1 MISLIERGDPGAS
14 YVLER
19 IYPHTGNARII
30 GVTGPPG
37 AGKSTLVDRL
47 VTEFCRDR
55 LSVGV
60 IAVDPAS
67 PFSGGALLGDRVRMT
82 GDVRDRDCFFR
93 SMSAGD
99 AMGGLARATQDAAR
113 VLDASGRQV
122 ILIETVGV
130 GQSELDVAQATD
142 TVLVV
147 LTPESG
153 DTIQVMKAGLL
164 EIADVFAINK
174 SDRPG
179 ADNLEQALAGMLD
192 RKPKASAGWRPPI
205 CLTSASLNRGVR
217 GLYDGL
223 RRHHDHLVAT
233 EGLAERRRGRLE
245 AELRRKIDE
254 DLRRVFWGE
263 LVAPGEM
270 TRWVDALEQR
280 EIDPQRL
287 ARRVVG
293 ERVEVEAHRRNRRA

>member
-1 MISLIERGDPGAS
+1 M
-14 YVLER
+14 
-19 IYPHTGNARII
+19 
-30 GVTGPPG
+30 
-37 AGKSTLVDRL
+37 DRL

-223 RRHHDHLVAT
+223 RRHHDHLAAT
-233 EGLAERRRGRLE
+233 EGLAERRRRRLE
-245 AELRRKIDE
+245 SELRRKIDE
-254 DLRRVFWGE
+254 ELTRVFWGE
-263 LVAPGEM
+263 LVAPAEM

-293 ERVEVEAHRRNRRA
+293 ERVEVDAQRRNRRA

>member
-1 MISLIERGDPGAS
+1 M
-14 YVLER
+14 
-19 IYPHTGNARII
+19 
-30 GVTGPPG
+30 
-37 AGKSTLVDRL
+37 DRL
-47 VTEFCRDR
+47 VRELCRER

-82 GDVRDRDCFFR
+82 GDGRERDCFFR

-153 DTIQVMKAGLL
+153 DAIQVMKAGLL
-164 EIADVFAINK
+164 EIADVFAVNK
-174 SDRPG
+174 ADRPG
-179 ADNLEQALAGMLD
+179 ADNLEHALAGMLD
-192 RKPKASAGWRPPI
+192 RRPHAPSGWRPPI
-205 CLTSASLNRGVR
+205 VLTAASLNRGIPDLYR
-217 GLYDGL
+217 GL
-223 RRHHDHLVAT
+223 RAHHDHLRT
-233 EGLAERRRGRLE
+233 TGGLEERRGRRLE
-245 AELRRKIDE
+245 VELRRKIE
-254 DLRRVFWGE
+254 AELTRVLWSEQIAPEETAQWVAALGRRE
-263 LVAPGEM
+263 
-270 TRWVDALEQR
+270 VDPLT
-280 EIDPQRL
+280 L
-287 ARRVVG
+287 ARRIVA
-293 ERVEVEAHRRNRRA
+293 ERFGVDAHRRRRP

>member
-1 MISLIERGDPGAS
+1 
-14 YVLER
+14 
-19 IYPHTGNARII
+19 
-30 GVTGPPG
+30 
-37 AGKSTLVDRL
+37 
-47 VTEFCRDR
+47 
-55 LSVGV
+55 
-60 IAVDPAS
+60 
-67 PFSGGALLGDRVRMT
+67 
-82 GDVRDRDCFFR
+82 
-93 SMSAGD
+93 MSAGD

-174 SDRPG
+174 ADRPG
-179 ADNLEQALAGMLD
+179 ADSLEQALAGMLD
-192 RKPKASAGWRPPI
+192 RKPKAPAGWRPPI

-217 GLYDGL
+217 GLYDAL
-223 RRHHDHLVAT
+223 RRHHDHLAAT
-233 EGLAERRRGRLE
+233 RGLAERRRRRLE
-245 AELRRKIDE
+245 SELRRKIDAE
-254 DLRRVFWGE
+254 LTRVFWGE
-263 LVAPGEM
+263 LVAPAEM

-293 ERVEVEAHRRNRRA
+293 ERVEAGAQRRNRRA